1 MNDTKFNFYN
11 WVPQYNTSV
20 TSGGSQSYGNDYF
33 QLSRSGTGYFDS
45 STLEAAFYDW
55 TGFDINVGDTIHV
68 EYTCVF
74 STSGQYPGTP
84 TFEQATNGGGRSV
97 YKAFSNT
104 STKAELTLIAAVK
117 NQPLWINYYNAGGT
131 LSYLRFYN
139 IWIEHTA

>member
-84 TFEQATNGGGRSV
+84 TFE
-97 YKAFSNT
+97 
-104 STKAELTLIAAVK
+104 
-117 NQPLWINYYNAGGT
+117 
-131 LSYLRFYN
+131 
-139 IWIEHTA
+139 